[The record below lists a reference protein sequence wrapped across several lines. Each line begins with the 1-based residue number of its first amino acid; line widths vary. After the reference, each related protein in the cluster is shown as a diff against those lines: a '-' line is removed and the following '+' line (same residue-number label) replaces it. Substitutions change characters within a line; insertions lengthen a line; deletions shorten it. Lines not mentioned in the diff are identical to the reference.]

1 MKYNYYCKLRMPG
14 RGGGRGAM
22 GPPCLKFG
30 QPFQHLPHSLLK
42 ASLVLYVL
50 RIFVLQNSNIFH
62 MYGGPLFRQ
71 VFPNFPQNFRQTVCA
86 ISSGRPIDL
95 LGKTD
100 F

>member
-1 MKYNYYCKLRMPG
+1 
-14 RGGGRGAM
+14 M

-62 MYGGPLFRQ
+62 MYGGPLFRP
-71 VFPNFPQNFRQTVCA
+71 VSLTSLKTSGKPYVPFPVED
-86 ISSGRPIDL
+86 IDL
-95 LGKTD
+95 LGRTD